1 MSAGSAFSGFSAD
14 NVKNDRPRKPWIST
28 TQASETFTISLN
40 ASSGYPVQAMFLH
53 GLLADSCT
61 WALKNN
67 AGSTVDSGTLD
78 CSFPAESNLSGNPNN
93 MHVSFVNQA
102 HLLRSFFVVF
112 DTTVTDNGSVV
123 LTLTTSQNMGRQT
136 LKGMPL
142 HHGRGTDLQ
151 QDDCWIPVEQQS
163 IFKTTA
169 GSLWEAILLL

>member
-1 MSAGSAFSGFSAD
+1 MRILNEDRTNSVAGGTALSGFPAS
-14 NVKNDRPRKPWIST
+14 NVQNDRPRKPWIST

-93 MHVSFVNQA
+93 MNVSFGEAGDDNPSQKRFSCHHSYFIPLEV
-102 HLLRSFFVVF
+102 LCSFLRNVPN
-112 DTTVTDNGSVV
+112 DAQNGYS
-123 LTLTTSQNMGRQT
+123 
-136 LKGMPL
+136 
-142 HHGRGTDLQ
+142 
-151 QDDCWIPVEQQS
+151 
-163 IFKTTA
+163 
-169 GSLWEAILLL
+169 